1 MGFSYPLLSNLLAPL
16 DDLVLYPAAKC
27 WKTNSHDSTV
37 VTQMMG
43 AYNSGFEMLGAP
55 QK

>member
-1 MGFSYPLLSNLLAPL
+1 MRDSVTASVMSGIRIPRR
-16 DDLVLYPAAKC
+16 C

>member
-1 MGFSYPLLSNLLAPL
+1 MKSASPLQ
-16 DDLVLYPAAKC
+16 VLCLPAFLTRDTSEC

-37 VTQMMG
+37 VTRMMG